1 MDSTRAGAGQGGRG
15 LIVSLAV
22 VVAVLA
28 PAASLAVGE
37 EVRGLLREL
46 SIQAPSREVSAPP
59 LSLPDT
65 SGAPV
70 RLADHKGRAVMIYFW
85 TTY

>member
-1 MDSTRAGAGQGGRG
+1 VDEAWS
-15 LIVSLAV
+15 SLWWRW
-22 VVAVLA
+22 
-28 PAASLAVGE
+28 PSWSRRPSLAVGE
-37 EVRGLLREL
+37 EIRGLLRDL
-46 SIQAPSREVSAPP
+46 SIQAPSREVNAPP

-65 SGAPV
+65 SGEPV

>member
-1 MDSTRAGAGQGGRG
+1 MVSTRAGAGQGGRG

-22 VVAVLA
+22 VVAALV
-28 PAASLAVGE
+28 PATSLAVGE
-37 EVRGLLREL
+37 GIHGLLREL
-46 SIQAPSREVSAPP
+46 SIQAPSREVNAPP

-70 RLADHKGRAVMIYFW
+70 RLADYKGRAVMIYFW

>member
-1 MDSTRAGAGQGGRG
+1 
-15 LIVSLAV
+15 
-22 VVAVLA
+22 VVAVLV

-37 EVRGLLREL
+37 EIRSLLREL
-46 SIQAPSREVSAPP
+46 LIQAPSREVSAPP

-70 RLADHKGRAVMIYFW
+70 RLSDYTGRAVLIYFW